1 MLLDVLTHQ
10 IDLVECQLNGGW
22 PKGLAGNEN
31 GEKLGIETAFS
42 HAGNVD
48 VAFRIPFAKIKCAG
62 KQTLRSIGMSI
73 END

>member
-10 IDLVECQLNGGW
+10 IDLVECLLNCGG
-22 PKGLAGNEN
+22 PKSLAGNEN

-42 HAGNVD
+42 HSGNVD
-48 VAFRIPFAKIKCAG
+48 VALRIPFAKIECAG
-62 KQTLRSIGMSI
+62 KQTLRGIGMSI